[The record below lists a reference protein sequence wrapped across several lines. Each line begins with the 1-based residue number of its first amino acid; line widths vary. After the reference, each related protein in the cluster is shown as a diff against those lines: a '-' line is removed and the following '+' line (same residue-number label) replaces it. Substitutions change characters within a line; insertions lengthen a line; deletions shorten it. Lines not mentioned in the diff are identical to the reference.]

1 MSEKG
6 VLIATVVGILA
17 ALAFFIGLWIMMAE
31 ITENNNR
38 VRIARIQ
45 GCATV
50 EDQGLRVACL
60 MRKD

>member
-17 ALAFFIGLWIMMAE
+17 ALAFFIGLWVTMVE
-31 ITENNNR
+31 VSDNNNR

-50 EDQGLRVACL
+50 EDQGLRVVCL